1 MPVAERRG
9 LPAEITQESRRRG
22 GRFARDAGQALGIT
36 RDIGDR
42 QNEGAVL
49 GNLAN
54 CRYSLGEYRQA
65 IALHTQALGI
75 TRDIGDR
82 HGEANGGT
90 FGGVA
95 CGQHDD
101 KPADQPCSPPRR
113 GW

>member
-22 GRFARDAGQALGIT
+22 GRFARDAG
-36 RDIGDR
+36 
-42 QNEGAVL
+42 
-49 GNLAN
+49 
-54 CRYSLGEYRQA
+54 
-65 IALHTQALGI
+65 QALGI